1 MIQAEII
8 EWIDPKVKKPEPL
21 GESYLCVLR
30 EGNALEWT
38 HKRPVMC
45 EFGAIPGKPVFT
57 GFDHWA
63 CENVSVDEDVLWWAE
78 LPEIPDSIAVCS
90 IKK

>member
-8 EWIDPKVKKPEPL
+8 EWKDPKVVKPTEL
-21 GESYLCVLR
+21 GDPYPVVLR

-38 HKRPVMC
+38 HTRPVMC
-45 EFGAIPGKPVFT
+45 EFGALVDKPVFT

-63 CENVSVDEDVLWWAE
+63 CENVSVDDDVLWWAE
-78 LPEIPDSIAVCS
+78 LPEIPEPIEV
-90 IKK
+90 I